1 MSEHNQNEVDVIIEG
16 GSKSEQYIVGALIS
30 KALTEAGYNKTEH
43 HDKPGHVVD
52 PMVQLAMYPTLLSAI
67 RQNRPDFLNTPV
79 IVSAYHAPV
88 VPRERRA
95 YDRVQVKALEAALT
109 QNNDEDEDTGTWNTM
124 ARGERR
130 ERDRSEDLID
140 A

>member
-1 MSEHNQNEVDVIIEG
+1 MLEHIQNEVDVIIEG

-43 HDKPGHVVD
+43 HDKPGHKVD
-52 PMVQLAMYPTLLSAI
+52 PMVQLAMYPTLLAAI
-67 RQNRPDFLNTPV
+67 RQDRPDFFNTPV
-79 IVSAYHAPV
+79 IISAYHAPV

-109 QNNDEDEDTGTWNTM
+109 HNDDEDETAPGWSALSGMDRRST
-124 ARGERR
+124 ERT
-130 ERDRSEDLID
+130 EEL
-140 A
+140 AEM